1 MAVSPG
7 SPYLPVTY
15 AGIPTTFAHEQF
27 GAQLYK
33 APTAAAVSER
43 DIVPRK
49 RAL

>member
-7 SPYLPVTY
+7 SPYLPVTC
-15 AGIPTTFAHEQF
+15 AGMPTTFAHEQL
-27 GAQLYK
+27 GAQLYE